1 MNNFPPNGF
10 RSIILVTLLP
20 LVHEVEKQKKSDE
33 TVVWWRET
41 GRQRTIALE
50 HETEKK
56 NICIYKTINQPSIII
71 SPLRTHAG
79 TTPCRMRV

>member
-1 MNNFPPNGF
+1 MNNFSPNGF

-20 LVHEVEKQKKSDE
+20 LVHEVEKQKESDE

-50 HETEKK
+50 HETEKR
-56 NICIYKTINQPSIII
+56 IYVYTK
-71 SPLRTHAG
+71 PLTN
-79 TTPCRMRV
+79 PPL